1 MQEKLCFY
9 YSAMK
14 GGKTSRIFSK
24 IHDLEEIGQKVL
36 LIKPRQ
42 DTKGK
47 NQIVNRLNQTRT
59 VDILLPPTSKIVT
72 EETFDKIYEC
82 NHIIVDEAQFL
93 IPEQIEEL
101 WTINKNANIPITC
114 FGLLTNFRG
123 ELFPGA
129 KRLIELAD
137 ERLELGTNSLCTCGA
152 PAKFNARKVN
162 GEFTMKGAEVEI
174 DGASSNI
181 EYVPLCGTCY
191 YNKVY
196 RKGKK

>member
-1 MQEKLCFY
+1 M
-9 YSAMK
+9 
-14 GGKTSRIFSK
+14 
-24 IHDLEEIGQKVL
+24 
-36 LIKPRQ
+36 
-42 DTKGK
+42 
-47 NQIVNRLNQTRT
+47 
-59 VDILLPPTSKIVT
+59 
-72 EETFDKIYEC
+72 
-82 NHIIVDEAQFL
+82 
-93 IPEQIEEL
+93 
-101 WTINKNANIPITC
+101 
-114 FGLLTNFRG
+114 
-123 ELFPGA
+123 FPGA

-162 GEFTMKGAEVEI
+162 GEFTIKGAEVEI

>member
-93 IPEQIEEL
+93 TPEQIEEL

-129 KRLIELAD
+129 KRLIEL
-137 ERLELGTNSLCTCGA
+137 CTCGA

-162 GEFTMKGAEVEI
+162 GEFTIKGAEVEI